1 MLKKQHLN
9 LAFFSFPSSVSKLS
23 VHFLNSVLTYLRSQ
37 MLNVINLQQI
47 GFLKS
52 PRSFLKCVSESS
64 QGSSQGSPSS
74 SVKRPRL
81 LGLCSW
87 WFWCHVV
94 VVYEVIR
101 HFFLLSKYLLGV
113 GYEAS
118 VVLGYKKADTP
129 QYCLIYLVHF
139 G

>member
-23 VHFLNSVLTYLRSQ
+23 VHFLNSMLTYLRSQ

-52 PRSFLKCVSESS
+52 PCSFLKCVSEPS
-64 QGSSQGSPSS
+64 QGSSRAPLPSPRE
-74 SVKRPRL
+74 KAQL

-87 WFWCHVV
+87 WLWCRVV
-94 VVYEVIR
+94 VVYEIIR